1 MNSPLGKQEL
11 LRGMLNNL
19 IDGNQEQA
27 SLDMH
32 EYLKHKMRE
41 VAGLGQSQTDDS
53 GINNTD
59 LDDDEALNA

>member
-41 VAGLGQSQTDDS
+41 VAGLAQSQTDDS
-53 GINNTD
+53 GSDTSD
-59 LDDDEALNA
+59 FDDEALNA